1 MVFLAEKTAE
11 KSRWM
16 KHGDLTMKHGD
27 FSKLNL
33 VIEKHGDLKQ
43 QI

>member
-1 MVFLAEKTAE
+1 
-11 KSRWM
+11 M

-33 VIEKHGDLKQ
+33 VIEKKWWFETTNLT
-43 QI
+43 IIW

>member
-1 MVFLAEKTAE
+1 
-11 KSRWM
+11 M

-33 VIEKHGDLKQ
+33 VIEKNGGLKQ